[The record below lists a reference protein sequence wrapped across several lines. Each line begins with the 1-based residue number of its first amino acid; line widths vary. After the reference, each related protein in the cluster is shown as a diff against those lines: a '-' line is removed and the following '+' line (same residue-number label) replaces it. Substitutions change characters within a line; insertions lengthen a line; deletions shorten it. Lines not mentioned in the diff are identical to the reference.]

1 MDWRRISL
9 LMLACCGPP
18 SLAQTPGME
27 GRQVPG
33 NASQEFRD
41 RADAQYRK
49 LLLNLAARGVL
60 DDDPALLE
68 RVQRVSESLIRA
80 ATAIKAQAAA
90 WKWEIHVTSDPRQ
103 SAFCMAG
110 GKLLVGG
117 PFVQQLALDDAEL
130 AMLIGHEIAH
140 ALAEHRR
147 ERLPAALDADL
158 SWELRQSE
166 IAMAQEIEADEIGM
180 DLAHRAGWPASGMV
194 SFYEKLA
201 ARESPG
207 TFNSSHPA
215 ASARVAM
222 AKAMAQR
229 LGR

>member
-1 MDWRRISL
+1 
-9 LMLACCGPP
+9 
-18 SLAQTPGME
+18 ME
-27 GRQVPG
+27 GRQFPG

-49 LLLNLAARGVL
+49 ILLNLAARGIL
-60 DDDPALLE
+60 DDDPAMLA
-68 RVQRVSESLIRA
+68 RVQRVSQGLIRA
-80 ATAIKAQAAA
+80 ATAIKAQAGA
-90 WKWEIHVTSDPRQ
+90 WTWEIHETSDPRQ

-117 PFVQQLALDDAEL
+117 AFVRQLALDDAEL

-147 ERLPAALDADL
+147 ERPPASLDADL
-158 SWELRQSE
+158 SWELKQSE

-180 DLAHRAGWPASGMV
+180 ELAHRAGWPAPGLV
-194 SFYEKLA
+194 GFYEKLA
-201 ARESPG
+201 ASESPG
-207 TFNSSHPA
+207 TFNSSHPS
-215 ASARVAM
+215 ASARLAM